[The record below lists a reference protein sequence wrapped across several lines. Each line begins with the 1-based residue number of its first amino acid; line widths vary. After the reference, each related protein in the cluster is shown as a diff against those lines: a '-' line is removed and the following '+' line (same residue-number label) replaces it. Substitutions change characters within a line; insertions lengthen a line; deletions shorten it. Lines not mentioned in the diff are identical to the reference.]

1 MPGLR
6 VASTDGA
13 GWTVETVELA
23 LTTRRRCRGHGEPIG
38 DGAQLRV
45 RRHGRVVAYCAS
57 PDDLAALGVDLS
69 RMAVVARWL
78 RSSPGRPAA
87 RAGE

>member
-23 LTTRRRCRGHGEPIG
+23 LTTRRRRRGHGEPIG
-38 DGAQLRV
+38 DGAQLCV